1 MRHKIR
7 GRKLHRP
14 TDQRLALFA
23 NLACSLIEHEQI
35 ETTLAKAKDLRS
47 FVEKMITLGKANTL
61 ASRRQALSFLRQEES
76 VKKIFI
82 VLAPR
87 YAKRNGGYTRVIKSG
102 FRTGDSAAMA
112 YIELLDRDAAVKGA
126 RQKADVASKKI
137 DAPVTGAP
145 QAEAKSAA
153 PSGVVKP
160 TVDKG
165 TKGAAKQTAAP
176 KATAHRKVLGP

>member
-47 FVEKMITLGKANTL
+47 FAEKMVTLAKANTL

-76 VKKIFI
+76 VKKLFT

-87 YAKRNGGYTRVIKSG
+87 YAKRNGGYTRVVKSG

-112 YIELLDRDAAVKGA
+112 YIEFLDRDENAKGA
-126 RQKADVASKKI
+126 RQKTDVASKKAA
-137 DAPVTGAP
+137 APAAAP
-145 QAEAKSAA
+145 QTETKSSA
-153 PSGVVKP
+153 PAGVVKP

-165 TKGAAKQTAAP
+165 SKGAAKQTAAP